1 MLNSYIGRLVLIYA
15 GTLSL
20 LISAVYIYYDDW
32 LEPQVS
38 HLESMVI
45 PECELCSFK
54 TQYQKQGLAEL
65 IKSLN
70 IRKEKRGF
78 KYAILTL
85 GKVSAGD
92 LQWKNKNVVEQKSVI
107 SNVTAS
113 KNSQV
118 KFIYRDINAGISIS
132 SIKLD
137 ESHSLYIESYLKINS
152 ESFTS
157 DKKQKVIQEK
167 IRGITT
173 QMAWFG
179 VSWIFLG
186 FVATTIISWKIHV
199 KLKSINKT
207 ADHIIQHQD
216 LGQRISHSGGNNEFD
231 HLAINLNK
239 MLAKIESKVEDIK
252 QMSNNIAHDLRTPLT
267 SLHNKLEQLEFDNP
281 QVSNLTGQVNLILN
295 TFNALLRISHLE
307 SGNANVCIQQV
318 DLTSL
323 ATDVIDLYQPLA
335 EEKGQIIYM
344 AIDSHS
350 VNADINLLFQA
361 VANLVENAVK
371 YAPENSKILVTS
383 LEQKAHVAI
392 RIKDEGSGVPDDK
405 LTEVVERFVRL
416 DEARNTPGNGLGL
429 CMVHAIAEAHQG
441 KLTLENLPKAF
452 SASILIPS

>member
-15 GTLSL
+15 CTLIL

-78 KYAILTL
+78 KYAVLIL
-85 GKVSAGD
+85 GKVNAGD
-92 LQWKNKNVVEQKSVI
+92 LQWENKNAMEQKSLV

-113 KNSQV
+113 KKSQIKTISQDFLSGV
-118 KFIYRDINAGISIS
+118 SIS
-132 SIKLD
+132 SIELD
-137 ESHSLYIESYLKINS
+137 ESHSLYIEEYIRLTSIS
-152 ESFTS
+152 HIS

-179 VSWIFLG
+179 VSLIFLG
-186 FVATTIISWKIHV
+186 FVATTIIAWKIHF
-199 KLKSINKT
+199 KLKNINKT
-207 ADHIIQHQD
+207 ADYIIQHQD
-216 LGQRISHSGGNNEFD
+216 LTQRISHSGGNNEFD

-252 QMSNNIAHDLRTPLT
+252 QISNNIAHDLRTPLT
-267 SLHNKLEQLEFDNP
+267 SLHNKLEQLELDNP
-281 QVSNLTGQVNLILN
+281 QVSNLTDQVNLILN

-307 SGNANVCIQQV
+307 SGNANICIQEV
-318 DLTSL
+318 NLTSL
-323 ATDVIDLYQPLA
+323 TTDVIDLYQPLA
-335 EEKGQIIYM
+335 EEKGQLISM
-344 AIDSHS
+344 ALESLS
-350 VNADINLLFQA
+350 VKADINLLFQA
-361 VANLVENAVK
+361 IANLVENAIK
-371 YAPENSKILVTS
+371 YAPENSTIVVGS
-383 LEQKAHVAI
+383 VEQEGHVVI
-392 RIKDEGSGVPDDK
+392 SIKDEGLGVPDDQLSK
-405 LTEVVERFVRL
+405 VVERFVRL
-416 DEARNTPGNGLGL
+416 DETRNTSGNGLGL
-429 CMVHAIAEAHQG
+429 SMVKAISEAHQG
-441 KLTLENLPKAF
+441 RLILENLNVGF
-452 SASILIPS
+452 SVSILVPS